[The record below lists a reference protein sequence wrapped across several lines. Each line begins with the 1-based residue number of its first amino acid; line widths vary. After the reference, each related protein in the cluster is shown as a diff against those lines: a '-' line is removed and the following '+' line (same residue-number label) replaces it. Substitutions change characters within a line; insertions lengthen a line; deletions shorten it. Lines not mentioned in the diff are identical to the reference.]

1 MDYRG
6 SEPDESSFEVQLWGM
21 EEGGFSILTNSAPGR
36 RAPRRADP
44 GGEPHFRFSRILR
57 LRFLSVECVLGVCC
71 E

>member
-36 RAPRRADP
+36 RAAPRR
-44 GGEPHFRFSRILR
+44 SRR
-57 LRFLSVECVLGVCC
+57 
-71 E
+71 

>member
-36 RAPRRADP
+36 RAAPRR
-44 GGEPHFRFSRILR
+44 SR
-57 LRFLSVECVLGVCC
+57 
-71 E
+71 